1 MNAIILDFPKS
12 RTNARRP
19 NTVQIQFDFGQ
30 WALAYYQDH
39 RFVSRLGFPSKAAA
53 EAEAIRLAEGGMTWR
68 MGNNGVVF
76 VMPDSTGA
84 GCWAV
89 AHRSHSEGA
98 DTVLGRHLS
107 IDDAIPHA
115 IRAAREAGAELT
127 LNGHYDEN
135 GGAA

>member
-12 RTNARRP
+12 RTTARRP

-53 EAEAIRLAEGGMTWR
+53 EAEATRLAEGGMTWR
-68 MGNNGVVF
+68 MGNNGIVF

-89 AHRSHSEGA
+89 AHRLLPDGGDA
-98 DTVLGRHLS
+98 VLGHHLS

-115 IRAAREAGAELT
+115 IRAAREAGAELI
-127 LNGHYDEN
+127 LNGPCDDN